1 VSDKTVMV
9 DLGKIR
15 ARVDL
20 VSEIDD
26 LEHGMLLRDY
36 IVMDVVALISEVK
49 RLREELSLEKSKQWR
64 SAR

>member
-1 VSDKTVMV
+1 MSDKTVMV